1 MNGVLSGYR
10 VLDFGRYIAGPYCAT
25 LLAEFGADVIRIE
38 KVAGSEDRF
47 TTPVNGDGGVGALF
61 MQVNR
66 NKRGLTLNPMKPEGR
81 EIVAKLVETADVV
94 VANLPPQGLLA
105 MGLDLESLRKI
116 KKDIIL
122 TTVSAYGHGG
132 PYSDRVGFD
141 GIGQVMSGSTY
152 MSGSEDQPV
161 KFAAPFVDFTTAMM
175 SAIGTLVALMHR
187 GKTGEGQMV
196 EGALVRSALTIGNA
210 ALIEQALTG
219 INRKPSINRGQTAGP
234 TDIIQTGDGWM
245 IVQVVGRPLFER
257 WADMVGR
264 PELKDDPRFT
274 SDLDRATM
282 ARSCRRSRVNTPGA
296 GRPWTCWP
304 NMPPRPCRPARCT
317 RRSRRWTTRTSRPWA
332 SCRVSSIPASTA
344 LPRSPRPPSTCQ
356 TRRAASAIAPR
367 CWGNIPNRSS
377 ATSATAQR
385 SLPPCATSAWSD
397 ACFTPNRSSG
407 TGCQRKSPGHCGRG
421 FSSSGGCPGSVSG
434 IRSPGSEAQDQL
446 RHDVALDLV

>member
-1 MNGVLSGYR
+1 MSGVLSGYR

-38 KVAGSEDRF
+38 KVAGSEDRY

-187 GKTGEGQMV
+187 DKTGEGQMV

-219 INRKPSINRGQTAGP
+219 INRKPTLNRGQTAGP
-234 TDIIQTGDGWM
+234 TDIIQTGDGWI

-274 SDLDRATM
+274 SDLDRGDNGEILSDI
-282 ARSCRRSRVNTPGA
+282 AREHAKGRKTVDVLADYAAASVPAGPMHSPQQALDDPHIQAMGFLQGVEYPDVPAPAPIASAPINLSGTPG
-296 GRPWTCWP
+296 
-304 NMPPRPCRPARCT
+304 
-317 RRSRRWTTRTSRPWA
+317 
-332 SCRVSSIPASTA
+332 
-344 LPRSPRPPSTCQ
+344 
-356 TRRAASAIAPR
+356 
-367 CWGNIPNRSS
+367 
-377 ATSATAQR
+377 
-385 SLPPCATSAWSD
+385 
-397 ACFTPNRSSG
+397 
-407 TGCQRKSPGHCGRG
+407 
-421 FSSSGGCPGSVSG
+421 G
-434 IRSPGSEAQDQL
+434 IRHRAPMLGEHTDQILGDLGYGADVISAL
-446 RHDVALDLV
+446 REKRIV

>member
-1 MNGVLSGYR
+1 MSGVLSGYR

-38 KVAGSEDRF
+38 KVAGSEDRY

-187 GKTGEGQMV
+187 DKTGEGQMV

-219 INRKPSINRGQTAGP
+219 INRKPTLNRGQTAGP
-234 TDIIQTGDGWM
+234 TDIIQTGDGWI

-274 SDLDRATM
+274 SDLDRGDNGEVLSEI
-282 ARSCRRSRVNTPGA
+282 AREHAKGRKTVDVLADYAAASVPAGPMHSPQQALDDPHIQAMGFLQGVEYPDVPAPAPIASAPINLSGTPG
-296 GRPWTCWP
+296 
-304 NMPPRPCRPARCT
+304 
-317 RRSRRWTTRTSRPWA
+317 
-332 SCRVSSIPASTA
+332 SIRHRAPMLGEHTDQILGDLGYGADVIAA
-344 LPRSPRPPSTCQ
+344 LREKR
-356 TRRAASAIAPR
+356 I
-367 CWGNIPNRSS
+367 
-377 ATSATAQR
+377 
-385 SLPPCATSAWSD
+385 
-397 ACFTPNRSSG
+397 
-407 TGCQRKSPGHCGRG
+407 
-421 FSSSGGCPGSVSG
+421 V
-434 IRSPGSEAQDQL
+434 
-446 RHDVALDLV
+446 

>member
-1 MNGVLSGYR
+1 MSGVLSGYR

-38 KVAGSEDRF
+38 KVAGSEDRY

-187 GKTGEGQMV
+187 DKTGEGQMV

-210 ALIEQALTG
+210 MLIEQALTG
-219 INRKPSINRGQTAGP
+219 ISRKPTVNRGQTAGP
-234 TDIIQTGDGWM
+234 TDIIRTGDGWM

-274 SDLDRATM
+274 SDLDRGDNGEILSEI
-282 ARSCRRSRVNTPGA
+282 AREHAKGRKTVDVLAEYAAASVPAGPMHSPQQALDDPHIQAMGFLQGVEYPGVDAPAPIASAPINLSDTPG
-296 GRPWTCWP
+296 
-304 NMPPRPCRPARCT
+304 
-317 RRSRRWTTRTSRPWA
+317 
-332 SCRVSSIPASTA
+332 
-344 LPRSPRPPSTCQ
+344 
-356 TRRAASAIAPR
+356 
-367 CWGNIPNRSS
+367 
-377 ATSATAQR
+377 
-385 SLPPCATSAWSD
+385 
-397 ACFTPNRSSG
+397 
-407 TGCQRKSPGHCGRG
+407 
-421 FSSSGGCPGSVSG
+421 G
-434 IRSPGSEAQDQL
+434 IRNRAPLLGEHTDQILDDLGYSAEVIAAL
-446 RHDVALDLV
+446 RDKRVV